1 MSNHVEP
8 CRTDEQRHLVDSINM
23 SIANALDNEYDIP
36 LEDITTIG
44 MALQLGYIP
53 AVDARPEEQ
62 VRRCQP
68 GLDVR

>member
-1 MSNHVEP
+1 
-8 CRTDEQRHLVDSINM
+8 M